1 MSRGNTFRT
10 EWRKKQKNDRKEQKN
25 DRKQM
30 SYKKLHKK
38 SHKKAH
44 KKQHTPVL
52 SFVLLGILIVGC
64 LCADLFCKDPSYM
77 DLANFSHAPSR
88 SFFFGTD
95 TLGRDLFS
103 CIWHGGRI
111 SLTIGFLSSALST
124 VIAVIYGTAS
134 ALAPIWLDRLLM
146 RVLDL
151 LLAIPSLILILFV
164 QAAGGKSVLAMS
176 VAIGACSWFSMA
188 KVVRTQVRTVKQE
201 SFVVASQC
209 MGSGFF
215 HILYWH
221 LAPNFL
227 PSILFMT
234 IMNVRNAIA
243 EESTLSFLG
252 LGLPIETISWG
263 SMLALAQNAFV
274 MRAWWMILI
283 PGAFLIVLFLCL
295 TEIGNWCREQLN
307 HKQRQL

>member
-1 MSRGNTFRT
+1 MSRWNGFCT
-10 EWRKKQKNDRKEQKN
+10 EWIKKQISGRKQILHKKQK
-25 DRKQM
+25 KQ
-30 SYKKLHKK
+30 
-38 SHKKAH
+38 
-44 KKQHTPVL
+44 QHTPVL

-64 LCADLFCKDPSYM
+64 LCANLFCKDPSYM
-77 DLANFSHAPSR
+77 DLANFSLAPCHE
-88 SFFFGTD
+88 FFFGTD

-124 VIAVIYGTAS
+124 IIAVVYGTAS
-134 ALAPIWLDRLLM
+134 ALAPAWLDRLFM
-146 RVLDL
+146 RIVDL
-151 LLAIPSLILILFV
+151 LFAVPSLILILFV
-164 QAAGGKSVLAMS
+164 QAAVGKSVLAMS
-176 VAIGACSWFSMA
+176 VAIGVCSWFSMA

-209 MGSGFF
+209 MGGGFF

-227 PSILFMT
+227 PSILFMI

-274 MRAWWMILI
+274 MRAWWMILF
-283 PGAFLIVLFLCL
+283 PGIFLIVLFLCL
-295 TEIGNWCREQLN
+295 TEIGNWCRERQN
-307 HKQRQL
+307 HKLRQL